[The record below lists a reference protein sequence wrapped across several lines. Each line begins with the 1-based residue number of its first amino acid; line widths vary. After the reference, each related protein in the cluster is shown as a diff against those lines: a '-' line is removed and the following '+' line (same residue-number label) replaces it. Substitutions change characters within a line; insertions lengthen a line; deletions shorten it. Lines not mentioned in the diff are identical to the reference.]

1 MLKEHK
7 AFSLFWK
14 IILGILFF
22 IVLLFAYNMGKKDAG
37 TKIPYTVRTVLYAH
51 A

>member
-7 AFSLFWK
+7 EFSLFWK

-37 TKIPYTVRTVLYAH
+37 TNKGDTVRSI
-51 A
+51 